1 MKRAHTNRR
10 DLRTIRKAGGVV
22 AGESIT
28 VACACGKKL
37 KAPANSVGKKAR
49 CPACGNIIVLAA
61 AGTTRPA
68 TPRATANPSAV
79 ARKTP
84 AVAAVAAR
92 PAPSPAAVSAD
103 DDNFLNALNDLAE
116 QEGTAPQPAT
126 QTTRCPKCKSAMADG
141 AVLCTNC
148 GFDTRSGKVLSYQSA
163 KPAAKAGKRKPVD
176 RMAPQGSF
184 MAGLAM
190 SAAFALAASVLWF
203 VVAWLTGF
211 AIGYVAIVIG
221 LAAGVG
227 MQIGQKGYSSAGGY
241 TASGMTLGA
250 ILLAKLAVVELIIL
264 PIIQRHNP
272 HASISTLNSAALGYY
287 FFSPIGLII
296 MAVGMAAAF
305 RTANGSV
312 RS

>member
-1 MKRAHTNRR
+1 
-10 DLRTIRKAGGVV
+10 VP
-22 AGESIT
+22 GESIT

-148 GFDTRSGKVLSYQSA
+148 GYDARSGKILSSESAA
-163 KPAAKAGKRKPVD
+163 KPKARPAKSTMRRPVD
-176 RMAPQGSF
+176 RMAPEGSF
-184 MAGLAM
+184 IAGLAM

-203 VVAWLTGF
+203 AVAWATGYALGIIAI
-211 AIGYVAIVIG
+211 AIGA
-221 LAAGVG
+221 AAGIG
-227 MQIGQKGYSSAGGY
+227 MQIGQKGYSHAGGY
-241 TASGMTLGA
+241 AASGMTLVA
-250 ILLAKLAVVELIIL
+250 ILLAKLAVVELIVL
-264 PIIQRHNP
+264 PIIRHHDP
-272 HASISTLNSAALGYY
+272 AASIATINSAALAYY
-287 FFSPIGLII
+287 FIKPVSLII
-296 MAVGMAAAF
+296 MAVGMAFAYK
-305 RTANGSV
+305 TANGSA
-312 RS
+312 SN